1 VASQCFYCRRRA
13 TVDDPGIPSWAV
25 EQVGLA
31 GSQVEHLVASGRP
44 SERRRDDPVDALPYG
59 TPSHAELGGTQPV
72 DRLHA
77 SIEASI
83 AERSELSV
91 GDYSS
96 RSLCEACATA
106 LGELDAT
113 ARLLLA
119 PMIAS
124 RRRAYD
130 DADQRILAAWGARQ
144 AYAVLAV
151 EGKEAGVPPWH
162 RQALRERGVPHEDV
176 FVGYGRY
183 RKDHVGVLA
192 ARLLVPLG
200 EDRSDV
206 EAYSVLCVFGRMA
219 VKVFGVHSRPPT
231 TRVKPPEGEMV
242 RVWPSAGE
250 VVGWPPLWAL
260 DESTLDQAFLYE
272 PFYRPF
278 VYSEVHYL
286 GPGKKHRARRRRT
299 EGPGPRR

>member
-1 VASQCFYCRRRA
+1 MESRCFYCRRKA
-13 TVDDPGIPSWAV
+13 TVDDPGIPAWAID
-25 EQVGLA
+25 QVGLT
-31 GSQVEHLVASGRP
+31 GSRMEHLVATGERVERP
-44 SERRRDDPVDALPYG
+44 DEPVDALPYG
-59 TPSHAELGGTQPV
+59 TPSHAELGATQPR
-72 DRLHA
+72 DRRHE

-83 AERSELSV
+83 SERSELAV
-91 GDYSS
+91 GDYAA
-96 RSLCEACATA
+96 RSLCASCAA
-106 LGELDAT
+106 AMQELDT
-113 ARLLLA
+113 RARLLLA

-124 RRRAYD
+124 KRRDYD
-130 DADQRILAAWGARQ
+130 LTEQRVLAAWAARQ
-144 AYAVLAV
+144 AYAVLAT
-151 EGKEAGVPPWH
+151 EEKADGIPPWH
-162 RQALRERGVPHEDV
+162 RQALRERGEPHEDV

-200 EDRSDV
+200 DDRSDV
-206 EAYSVLCVFGRMA
+206 EAYSVLCVLGRMA
-219 VKVFGVHSRPPT
+219 VKVFGVHQRPASS
-231 TRVKPPEGEMV
+231 RVKPPEGEIV
-242 RVWPSAGE
+242 RVWPSQSA

-286 GPGKKHRARRRRT
+286 GPGTKYKATRRRT